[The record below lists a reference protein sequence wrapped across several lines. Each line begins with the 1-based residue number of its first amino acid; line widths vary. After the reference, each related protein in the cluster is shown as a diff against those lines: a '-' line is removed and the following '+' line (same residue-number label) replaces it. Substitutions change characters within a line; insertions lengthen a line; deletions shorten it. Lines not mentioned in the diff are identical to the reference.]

1 MIALGRSAWSMRTA
15 IAGFAT
21 AVSLQSSVVS
31 QQSSVA
37 MPQSAVANPQLA
49 VANPQP
55 AIPNPQPAIPNP
67 QSSDGPRLN
76 ILSPGD
82 EAYVSGPTL
91 LRAQVV
97 PPDGVAGV
105 TFFVDGRQAC
115 ALTKLPFECDWD
127 AGATIAEHQVRA
139 VATLRGGGRIV
150 QTVRT
155 RSVGYAERVDVDVVQ
170 VTVTVSDGRGRFV
183 PNIPPT
189 AFHVLEDGR
198 PQTITHF
205 ASEDVS
211 LELVAAIDISGSM
224 APAMPKL
231 KTAVKEFLGDV
242 PPQDRVTLLGFNDNI
257 FTVTRKQTDPAE
269 RIKAVDRLAPWGST
283 ALYDVLLRGLEMLGR
298 QTGRKALVVFTDGED
313 QGSHATLND
322 VERRL
327 QSSDVTLYMIG
338 QGRGVTMEPLRR
350 IMERL
355 SNPTGGR
362 ALFTENIEEL
372 HTAFADLLDELSN
385 QYLLGYQSSNSKRD
399 DQWRK
404 IKVDVDGHHD
414 VRSRQGYRAIAGK

>member
-1 MIALGRSAWSMRTA
+1 VRTVSLRIADCGLRIGLR
-15 IAGFAT
+15 IAG
-21 AVSLQSSVVS
+21 
-31 QQSSVA
+31 VA
-37 MPQSAVANPQLA
+37 AIITLLSPIVNPQSAINPQT
-49 VANPQP
+49 
-55 AIPNPQPAIPNP
+55 AIRDP
-67 QSSDGPRLN
+67 QSVELK
-76 ILSPGD
+76 ILSPGED
-82 EAYVSGPTL
+82 AYVSGPTL
-91 LRAQVV
+91 LRAQVL
-97 PPDGVAGV
+97 PADAIAGV

-115 ALTKLPFECDWD
+115 ALVKVPFECDWD

-139 VATLRGGGRIV
+139 VATLKSGGRIV

-155 RSVGYAERVDVDVVQ
+155 KSIGYAERVDVDVVQ
-170 VTVTVSDGRGRFV
+170 VTVTVSDGRGRFI
-183 PNIPPT
+183 PNIPKG

-205 ASEDVS
+205 ASEDVP

-231 KTAVKEFLGDV
+231 KIAVKEFLGDV
-242 PPQDRVTLLGFNDNI
+242 PAEDQVTLLGFNDNI
-257 FTVTRKQTDPAE
+257 FTVTRKQTDPGE
-269 RIKAVDRLAPWGST
+269 RIRAVDRLAPWGST
-283 ALYDVLLRGLEMLGR
+283 ALYDVILRGAEILGR

-313 QGSHATLND
+313 QGSHATIQD

-350 IMERL
+350 IMERI
-355 SNPTGGR
+355 STPTGGR

-372 HTAFADLLDELSN
+372 HNAFADLLDELSN
-385 QYLLGYQSSNSKRD
+385 QYLLGYQSTNTKRD

-404 IKVDVDGHHD
+404 IKVDVDGHRE